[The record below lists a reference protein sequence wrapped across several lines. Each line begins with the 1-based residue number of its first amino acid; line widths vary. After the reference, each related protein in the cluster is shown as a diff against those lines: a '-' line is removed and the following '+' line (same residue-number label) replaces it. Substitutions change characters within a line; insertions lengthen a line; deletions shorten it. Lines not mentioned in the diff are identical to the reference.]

1 MATFVH
7 IADDRMRSRIHRGG
21 IRVTELL
28 ARSEDLAAPRRG
40 VFCVPVVPN
49 FQMTFQWLRELKRRG
64 HRLACGVHLRIDD
77 TQAVFVGHYNQVP
90 QRMTAESI
98 AFFLRAG
105 DARGLQVAVPR
116 AIAAREITG
125 IRSIPQLTGWRFYPA
140 AKARLP
146 LWPAAGETKA
156 SKLRRRIEQLNKS
169 PWK

>member
-77 TQAVFVGHYNQVP
+77 TQAVFVGHYNQVT
-90 QRMTAESI
+90 QRMTAARSI
-98 AFFLRAG
+98 AFFLQAE
-105 DARGLQVAVPR
+105 DARGLQVVVPR
-116 AIAAREITG
+116 AIAARENHG
-125 IRSIPQLTGWRFYPA
+125 NSLDPA
-140 AKARLP
+140 VDGMALLPGSESKAAVVLAR
-146 LWPAAGETKA
+146 
-156 SKLRRRIEQLNKS
+156 
-169 PWK
+169 